1 MDLTTYKLYALGE
14 HFNVYM
20 PMVEKEEGFQ
30 PKTQQKRPKRELEEG
45 RHLGTAHRSRIKS
58 PMAVSRRS
66 KKSIAGARAH
76 DFLSLQHFPSTC
88 AAALLACLVLSI
100 QKSSV
105 YATRRLDMVATKR
118 PTCHNIIEFY
128 RPTFT
133 ESKSCSKAFGI
144 NYWEIPSWKWCP
156 FSRIMIKA
164 VFGCKDFEIYFLH

>member
-1 MDLTTYKLYALGE
+1 MYICLRLRRKKDSNQK
-14 HFNVYM
+14 HN
-20 PMVEKEEGFQ
+20 K
-30 PKTQQKRPKRELEEG
+30 KRPKRELEEG
-45 RHLGTAHRSRIKS
+45 RYSIGFLWSVIWRHLGTAHRSRIKS

-105 YATRRLDMVATKR
+105 YATRRLDMVATER

-144 NYWEIPSWKWCP
+144 HY
-156 FSRIMIKA
+156 
-164 VFGCKDFEIYFLH
+164 